1 HSSGHDHPRR
11 GAGSGD
17 GGGPGHQRAP
27 GVHPGVRP
35 GVGAGRSRGGGGCP
49 LPGSV
54 PGTVHYQICGEGHP
68 LLFISGVGYG
78 GWFWHKQ
85 VPMLSQHFQVIT
97 FDNRGAGGTDKPD
110 GPYTT
115 AQMAGDTVGL
125 LEALGIELA
134 HVVGHSLGGFIAQE
148 LVLSRPELVS
158 RLVLASTTYGGP
170 NVIPITPEALEVL
183 TRREGDPVELVRRG
197 IAIATAPGFAGQ
209 KPEVVQELIRYR
221 LTNPVPPAQ
230 YQAQVMAGATHNAE
244 ARIGQIRCPTLI
256 LFGEHDRVV
265 PPGNAELLARK
276 IPDAQVM
283 ILPGVGHIFPIEDL
297 EATNSALLEFLKEL

>member
-1 HSSGHDHPRR
+1 
-11 GAGSGD
+11 
-17 GGGPGHQRAP
+17 
-27 GVHPGVRP
+27 
-35 GVGAGRSRGGGGCP
+35 
-49 LPGSV
+49 V
-54 PGTVHYQICGEGHP
+54 PT
-68 LLFISGVGYG
+68 
-78 GWFWHKQ
+78 
-85 VPMLSQHFQVIT
+85 LSQHFQVIT
-97 FDNRGAGGTDKPD
+97 FDNRGAGETDKPD